1 MIIERTRNTLRNS
14 FWGFI
19 NKVVML
25 FFPFVIRTIIIK
37 TLGAEYAGLHS
48 LFTSIISVLSLAEL
62 GFGSAIIYSMY
73 KPIADNNNEAIC
85 ALMNLYRKVYHYM
98 GIAVLGISVILLPFL
113 SFFITGAVPTDVN
126 IYALYF
132 IYILNSVV
140 SYWLFAYKN
149 CLLTAFQRNDIATNI
164 STVLNLLLYITQII
178 LLLTTKNCYCY
189 VICIPVFS
197 IAINI
202 VTALY
207 VNKKYPQFKCKGNVD
222 ENEKKEIKKQV
233 IGLLAQRLAHSSRNS
248 FDSIIISAYLGLT
261 FVGIYNNYFYIL
273 NAVTAFLALI
283 FTSMQAGI
291 GNSIAKESVEKNFN
305 DIKKIR
311 FLYMWISGWC
321 TVCIFTLTQPFM
333 KIWVGSKLMFSDL
346 IVAIL
351 AFYFYAMKMTDTGG
365 AYISATGN
373 WWRCKYTYLFEAIV
387 NLVLNLVFGYF
398 FGIVGVIA
406 ATIISVLFVNYIC
419 NVWILFKYYFVD
431 KSLKNYVLE
440 EMKYMLVT
448 FGVSLIT
455 YFLTKWISLG
465 ASTIA
470 ITAELG
476 IRFLICCSVSNLLF
490 IFFYRRDKQY
500 NIAIRWLNEK
510 VFNGKLNK
518 LLFTRGML

>member
-1 MIIERTRNTLRNS
+1 MIIERTKNTLRNS
-14 FWGFI
+14 FWGFV

-25 FFPFVIRTIIIK
+25 FFPFIIRTIIIK
-37 TLGAEYAGLHS
+37 TLGTEYAGLHS

-73 KPIADNNNEAIC
+73 KPIADNDNEAIC
-85 ALMNLYRKVYHYM
+85 ALMNLYKKVYHYM
-98 GIAVLGISVILLPFL
+98 GIAVLGISVILIPFL
-113 SFFITGAVPTDVN
+113 SFFITGAVPDDIN
-126 IYALYF
+126 IYTLYF

-164 STVLNLLLYITQII
+164 STVLNLLLYIAQII
-178 LLLTTKNCYCY
+178 LLLVTKNYYCY
-189 VICIPVFS
+189 VICIPLFS

-207 VNKKYPQFKCKGNVD
+207 TDKKYPQFKCKGEVD
-222 ENEKKEIKKQV
+222 KKEKKEIKKQV
-233 IGLLAQRLAHSSRNS
+233 IGLLAQRLALSSRNS
-248 FDSIIISAYLGLT
+248 FDSIIISAYLGLVL
-261 FVGIYNNYFYIL
+261 VGIYNNYFYIL

-291 GNSIAKESVEKNFN
+291 GNSIAKESIEKNFN

-321 TVCIFTLTQPFM
+321 TVCIFILTQPFM
-333 KIWVGSKLMFSDL
+333 KIWVGSELMFSDF

-373 WWRCKYTYLFEAIV
+373 WWRCKYTYLFEAMVNLIL
-387 NLVLNLVFGYF
+387 NLVLGYF
-398 FGIVGVIA
+398 GGIIGVIV

-419 NVWILFKYYFVD
+419 NIWILFKYYFVD
-431 KSLKNYVLE
+431 KNLKEYILE
-440 EMKYMLVT
+440 EVKYMLVT
-448 FGVSLIT
+448 FCVSLVI
-455 YFLTKWISLG
+455 YVFTKWISFG
-465 ASTIA
+465 SSTTA
-470 ITAELG
+470 IVAELG
-476 IRFLICCSVSNLLF
+476 IKFLICCIGANLLF
-490 IFFYRRDKQY
+490 MFFYKRDQQY
-500 NIAIRWLNEK
+500 NIAIGWLNRK
-510 VFNGKLNK
+510 VFKGRFSK
-518 LLFTRGML
+518 LL